1 MDFFV
6 RLSFFGRGGSELL
19 MVGYLKTGSWAESQS
34 KNLYVQPLSSC
45 NTSLTL
51 GVVVQARIASGQKK
65 HKL

>member
-1 MDFFV
+1 
-6 RLSFFGRGGSELL
+6 

-45 NTSLTL
+45 DTSLTL